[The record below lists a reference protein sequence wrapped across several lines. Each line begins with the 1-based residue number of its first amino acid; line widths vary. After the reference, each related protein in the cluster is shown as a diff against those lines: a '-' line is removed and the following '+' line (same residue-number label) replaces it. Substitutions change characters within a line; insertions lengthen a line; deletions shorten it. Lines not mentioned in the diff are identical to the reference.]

1 MANNNIILIPSTPVD
16 MPIGSV
22 FNNFFV
28 ISSAT
33 ETLDN
38 NVVWDFSNVF
48 HIHPILAAALALY
61 RYSCGKSIE
70 IINTQPKIAEYLESI
85 LFLNIQDLS
94 SNSIE
99 LDLNAYK
106 NLHYTPLVYIKA
118 NDDATQRKIQ
128 DMIIQQSDAKGIS
141 TAMDYILGELICN
154 IEQHAESDKA
164 FIFSQYVEQENAI
177 YLCIADNGIG
187 IYSSYVKAQKFLSE
201 IGDNDAEAVKIA
213 NEGFSTKNRPEA
225 ENRGFGIST
234 SKSMLV
240 NGLGGSFFL
249 MSGSALQMS
258 IHGVSDSFIELPAN
272 VEWQGTMIFLKI
284 PRFAPKGFIYTDYL
298 E

>member
-1 MANNNIILIPSTPVD
+1 MANNNIILVPSTPVG

-33 ETLDN
+33 EALDN

-48 HIHPILAAALALY
+48 HIHPVLTAALALY

-70 IINTQPKIAEYLESI
+70 VINIQPKIAEYLEKI
-85 LFLNIQDLS
+85 NFFNIQDLIANKS
-94 SNSIE
+94 QLN
-99 LDLNAYK
+99 LDEYK
-106 NLHYTPLVYIKA
+106 SLFYTPLVFIKP
-118 NDDATQRKIQ
+118 NDDEIQREIQ
-128 DMIIQQSDAKGIS
+128 DLIILQSKAKGIS
-141 TAMDYILGELICN
+141 TVMDYILGELICN
-154 IEQHAESDKA
+154 IDQHAESDKA
-164 FIFSQYVEQENAI
+164 FIFSQFVEQENSI

-187 IYSSYVKAQKFLSE
+187 IYSSYVRTNKYLSK

-234 SKSMLV
+234 SRNMLV
-240 NGLGGSFFL
+240 SGLGGSFFL

-258 IHGVSDSFIELPAN
+258 IHGASDSYLELPAN

-284 PRFAPKGFIYTDYL
+284 PIDVPKDFVYTEYL